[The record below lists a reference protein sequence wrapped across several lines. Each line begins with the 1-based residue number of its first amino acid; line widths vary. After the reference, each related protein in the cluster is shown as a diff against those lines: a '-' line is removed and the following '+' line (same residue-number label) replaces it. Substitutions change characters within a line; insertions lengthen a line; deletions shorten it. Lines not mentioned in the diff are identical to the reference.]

1 MLKNS
6 KHLLLHHLRS
16 LVQFTMQRYCF
27 ILNNKDWEIKNVG
40 MILQMPQ
47 DASVSYVTERSI
59 VQPLWGLTAEGI
71 VPSARGA
78 MLSDSQSYA
87 FGLSEQCFQTLKA
100 MLSDAQSIA
109 FRTPEH
115 CFWNVGA
122 MLLTVRSTSLDHKE
136 QYSRCYGACFYIHT
150 EHCSR

>member
-40 MILQMPQ
+40 MILQMAQ

-59 VQPLWGLTAEGI
+59 VHPLSGLTAEGI
-71 VPSARGA
+71 VPSAISLTNLA
-78 MLSDSQSYA
+78 QAPASLLDS
-87 FGLSEQCFQTLKA
+87 FFILFFCPVCFQKSSSVPSVFYHRSSL
-100 MLSDAQSIA
+100 I
-109 FRTPEH
+109 
-115 CFWNVGA
+115 
-122 MLLTVRSTSLDHKE
+122 LLTLLWVDRFFVKHLP
-136 QYSRCYGACFYIHT
+136 
-150 EHCSR
+150 

>member
-59 VQPLWGLTAEGI
+59 VHPLWGLTAEGI
-71 VPSARGA
+71 VPSARGV
-78 MLSDSQSYA
+78 MLSDAGSYA
-87 FGLSEQCFQTLKA
+87 FGLSEHCFQTLKA
-100 MLSDAQSIA
+100 LLSDSLSIA
-109 FRTPEH
+109 FRLSKH
-115 CFWNVGA
+115 CFQNA
-122 MLLTVRSTSLDHKE
+122 RALLLERRSNAFD
-136 QYSRCYGACFYIHT
+136 CT
-150 EHCSR
+150 EHVSGP

>member
-16 LVQFTMQRYCF
+16 LVQFTMQRYYF

-59 VQPLWGLTAEGI
+59 VRPLWGLTAEGI
-71 VPSARGA
+71 VPSAISFPN
-78 MLSDSQSYA
+78 L
-87 FGLSEQCFQTLKA
+87 
-100 MLSDAQSIA
+100 AQARLRPYLIPFSFCSSVPSVFKKFFCPVRFLHRSFLI
-109 FRTPEH
+109 
-115 CFWNVGA
+115 
-122 MLLTVRSTSLDHKE
+122 LLTLLWVDRFFVKHLP
-136 QYSRCYGACFYIHT
+136 
-150 EHCSR
+150 

>member
-59 VQPLWGLTAEGI
+59 LQPLWGLTAEGI
-71 VPSARGA
+71 VPSARGVMLSDA
-78 MLSDSQSYA
+78 GSYAFGRWELCFRTLRALLSDSQSNA
-87 FGLSEQCFQTLKA
+87 FRLSKHCFQNARAL
-100 MLSDAQSIA
+100 LLERRSNA
-109 FRTPEH
+109 FDYKEH
-115 CFWNVGA
+115 V
-122 MLLTVRSTSLDHKE
+122 SE
-136 QYSRCYGACFYIHT
+136 P
-150 EHCSR
+150 

>member
-40 MILQMPQ
+40 MILQMAQ

-59 VQPLWGLTAEGI
+59 VRPLWGLTAEGI
-71 VPSARGA
+71 VPSAIS
-78 MLSDSQSYA
+78 LTN
-87 FGLSEQCFQTLKA
+87 L
-100 MLSDAQSIA
+100 AQARLRPYLIPFSFCSSVPSVFKKVLL
-109 FRTPEH
+109 FRP
-115 CFWNVGA
+115 FSFIVLPWFSP
-122 MLLTVRSTSLDHKE
+122 LLTLLWVDRFFVKHLP
-136 QYSRCYGACFYIHT
+136 
-150 EHCSR
+150 

>member
-40 MILQMPQ
+40 MILQMAQ

-59 VQPLWGLTAEGI
+59 VRPLWGLTAKGI
-71 VPSARGA
+71 VPSAISLTNLAQARLRPYLIPFSFCSSVPSVFKKVL
-78 MLSDSQSYA
+78 LSRPFS
-87 FGLSEQCFQTLKA
+87 FIVL
-100 MLSDAQSIA
+100 
-109 FRTPEH
+109 P
-115 CFWNVGA
+115 
-122 MLLTVRSTSLDHKE
+122 
-136 QYSRCYGACFYIHT
+136 
-150 EHCSR
+150 

>member
-16 LVQFTMQRYCF
+16 LVQFTMQRYYF

-59 VQPLWGLTAEGI
+59 VRPLWGLTAEGI
-71 VPSARGA
+71 VPSA
-78 MLSDSQSYA
+78 
-87 FGLSEQCFQTLKA
+87 
-100 MLSDAQSIA
+100 I
-109 FRTPEH
+109 
-115 CFWNVGA
+115 
-122 MLLTVRSTSLDHKE
+122 
-136 QYSRCYGACFYIHT
+136 
-150 EHCSR
+150 